1 MSADTL
7 LSRLD
12 GVRKRGTSAW
22 TAKCPAHA
30 DRSPS
35 LSVKELDDGRTLIH
49 CFGGCSVDQVLG
61 AVGLEIDA
69 LFPPRPAQ
77 PGAGAKRERKPFNAQ
92 ELLDLA
98 AFEASIV
105 VLITADIAAGKDADR
120 ARLLEA
126 AARLQHVAEVAR
138 G

>member
-7 LSRLD
+7 LSRLG
-12 GVRKRGTSAW
+12 GVRKRGPSAW
-22 TAKCPAHA
+22 SAKCPAHA

-35 LSVKELDDGRTLIH
+35 LSIKETADGRTLLH

-61 AVGLEIDA
+61 AVGLEINA
-69 LFPPRPAQ
+69 LFPPRPAT
-77 PGAGAKRERKPFNAQ
+77 PGAGTKRERRPFNAQ

-105 VLITADIAAGKDADR
+105 VLITADVVAGKDADR
-120 ARLLEA
+120 DRLIEA
-126 AARLQHVAEVAR
+126 ARRLQEVAEVAR